1 MNFSE
6 GVIYMEKIL
15 ITIGSVT
22 TASRFARVM
31 ERRAGK
37 HASVVQTPSEL
48 NTGGCSY
55 SVKINESDI
64 EDAKNISEQYKLPIR
79 KIYRINGGEYDAVS

>member
-1 MNFSE
+1 
-6 GVIYMEKIL
+6 MEKIL

-64 EDAKNISEQYKLPIR
+64 EDAKKYKRASISSRSR
-79 KIYRINGGEYDAVS
+79 KNNNRNKTAVSNDAVS